1 MGQLRGGS
9 QVGVAPDR
17 PTDYEYGMS
26 TEQNRATA
34 LKMVATL
41 GAGAPDL
48 SLAAADAVWWAPGR
62 GEFGNDTF
70 AKMASGFAGMFKSP
84 SKITVH
90 GVTAEGDRVA
100 IEAQGHA
107 ELTNGK
113 VYRNTYHYLFVF
125 RDGKICQG
133 KLYNDTK
140 HAADIQG

>member
-1 MGQLRGGS
+1 
-9 QVGVAPDR
+9 
-17 PTDYEYGMS
+17 MS
-26 TEQNRATA
+26 TEENRATA

-41 GAGAPDL
+41 GAGEPDL
-48 SLAAADAVWWAPGR
+48 SLVTDDAVWWAPGR
-62 GEFGNDTF
+62 GEFGNETF
-70 AKMASGFAGMFKSP
+70 AKMASGFASMFKSP

-107 ELTNGK
+107 ELTNGM

-125 RDGKICQG
+125 RDGKICRG